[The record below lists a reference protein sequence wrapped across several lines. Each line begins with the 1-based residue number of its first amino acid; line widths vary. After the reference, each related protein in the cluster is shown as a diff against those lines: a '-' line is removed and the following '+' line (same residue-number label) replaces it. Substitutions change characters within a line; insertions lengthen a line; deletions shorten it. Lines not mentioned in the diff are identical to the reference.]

1 MNKYNNNTN
10 SKFTDYNDNIE
21 LVCID
26 PANYQFEADILR

>member
-1 MNKYNNNTN
+1 VADINPSQLITNKPY
-10 SKFTDYNDNIE
+10 IE